1 MRCFMKT
8 NLRFASLSALL
19 VFAVMILNGTSAQAQ
34 KRSNYVCGE
43 AAPASLCSAANTC
56 GSASA
61 PCTVDINRAG
71 NGASVKPGIPGA
83 KSNQFFCVKA
93 GTTVTWMSSN
103 KNIGF
108 MVSFPEDSPFSPD
121 DPIMG
126 GGNKPVSVKATTPGC
141 YKYDVGAF
149 VSAAVYGMGG
159 GSKPELVILP

>member
-1 MRCFMKT
+1 MKI
-8 NLRFASLSALL
+8 NLRFASLSALF
-19 VFAVMILNGTSAQAQ
+19 VFAVMILNGTAARAQ
-34 KRSNYVCGE
+34 KNSKYVCDE
-43 AAPASLCSAANTC
+43 AAPATMCSAANTC

-61 PCTVDINRAG
+61 PCTVDITRRG
-71 NGASVKPGIPGA
+71 NGASVKPGIADA

-93 GTTVTWMSSN
+93 GTTVTWMSSS

-108 MVSFPEDSPFSPD
+108 MVSFAPDSPFSPD

-126 GGNKPVSVKATTPGC
+126 GGNKPVTVKATTPGC

-149 VSAAVYGMGG
+149 VSSAVYGMGG

>member
-1 MRCFMKT
+1 MKI
-8 NLRFASLSALL
+8 NLRFASLSVLLAFALL
-19 VFAVMILNGTSAQAQ
+19 ILNCTAAQAQ
-34 KRSNYVCGE
+34 KRSKYVCDE
-43 AAPASLCSAANTC
+43 ATPASLCSAANTC

-61 PCTVDINRAG
+61 PCTVDINRSG
-71 NGASVKPGIPGA
+71 HGANVKPSVPDA
-83 KSNQFFCVKA
+83 KGNQFFCVKA

>member
-1 MRCFMKT
+1 MKI
-8 NLRFASLSALL
+8 NLRFAPLSALL
-19 VFAVMILNGTSAQAQ
+19 LFAVMVLNCTSAQAQ
-34 KRSNYVCGE
+34 KNSKYVCGE
-43 AAPASLCSAANTC
+43 ADPASMCNAANTC

-71 NGASVKPGIPGA
+71 HGASVKPGIPGA
-83 KSNQFFCVKA
+83 KNNQFFCVKA
-93 GTTVTWMSSN
+93 GTTVTWMSSS

-108 MVSFPEDSPFSPD
+108 MVSFATDSPFSPD

-126 GGNKPVSVKATTPGC
+126 GGSKPVSVKAATPGC